1 MFQKQLETALLDF
14 EASTAQQPQFQTHAA
29 HVHEVW
35 YTQDFD
41 TRLKVYLVSDVIDST
56 MRKMAIKDALEHLAL
71 EP

>member
-35 YTQDFD
+35 YTRDFD
-41 TRLKVYLVSDVIDST
+41 TRIKVNLVSDSIDSK
-56 MRKMAIKDALEHLAL
+56 MRKMAKKGCTAA
-71 EP
+71 